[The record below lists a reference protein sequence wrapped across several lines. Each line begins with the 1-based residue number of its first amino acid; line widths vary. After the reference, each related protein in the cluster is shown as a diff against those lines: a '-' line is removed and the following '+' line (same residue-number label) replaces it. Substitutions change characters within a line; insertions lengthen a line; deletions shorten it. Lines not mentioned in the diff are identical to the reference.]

1 MYAGSLLK
9 YSFAESNQQK
19 NFVVVDMKEKGN
31 IEIKRIPV
39 RFLRDVRE
47 IEGYFNDLI
56 NQKPTND
63 YLKVIL
69 HDETVSADYRN
80 RLYMIYPNML
90 SFGVENSQTKYE
102 RSVLLDE
109 VYQNKRIDELF
120 VDFYKLQ
127 NNGNQPTK
135 KQMDLLL
142 EVIEE
147 IKGEQQ

>member
-1 MYAGSLLK
+1 
-9 YSFAESNQQK
+9 
-19 NFVVVDMKEKGN
+19 
-31 IEIKRIPV
+31 
-39 RFLRDVRE
+39 
-47 IEGYFNDLI
+47 
-56 NQKPTND
+56 
-63 YLKVIL
+63 
-69 HDETVSADYRN
+69 
-80 RLYMIYPNML
+80 ML

-109 VYQNKRIDELF
+109 VYQNKKIDELF